1 MATIDLHPQAVGCV
15 EIWEIQR
22 IGGQRPK
29 GSGGIAYEKVLLF
42 KVRDLELHGSDTVFP
57 FFFCYYLIFGV
68 DHEKKPNRCTVPV
81 LSPNTY
87 K

>member
-57 FFFCYYLIFGV
+57 FFFAITLFSGLTTKKNKTGVQYL
-68 DHEKKPNRCTVPV
+68 
-81 LSPNTY
+81 S
-87 K
+87 